1 MAFEAF
7 LNSLEHG
14 VGGGGDVLT
23 KVGVFVLV
31 QALVYL
37 ILTKSSNIFSSCS
50 SSSSF
55 SVLRSLSFRPSGC
68 RASAACSPRS
78 PTFPQAPTIPPRQTL
93 VISFDLYISI

>member
-50 SSSSF
+50 SSSSSS
-55 SVLRSLSFRPSGC
+55 SVLRSLSFRPVRMSSV
-68 RASAACSPRS
+68 RRVLASLSDVPAGSDDPSSANLS
-78 PTFPQAPTIPPRQTL
+78 
-93 VISFDLYISI
+93 D

>member
-55 SVLRSLSFRPSGC
+55 SVLRSLSFRPVRMSSV
-68 RASAACSPRS
+68 RRVLASLSDVPAGSDDPSSANLS
-78 PTFPQAPTIPPRQTL
+78 
-93 VISFDLYISI
+93 D